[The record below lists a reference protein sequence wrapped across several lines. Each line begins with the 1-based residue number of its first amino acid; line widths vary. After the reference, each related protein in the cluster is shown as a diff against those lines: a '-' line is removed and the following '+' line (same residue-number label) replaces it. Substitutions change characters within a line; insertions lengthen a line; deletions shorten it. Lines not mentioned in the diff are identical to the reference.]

1 MSGDAVGY
9 DFPGRK
15 VETAEL
21 KNLDDGSSWHN
32 HTYAVIAYYVDYN
45 DIPSLD
51 DYNLSEGSP
60 MLIVTDDH
68 GDSVQV
74 LTVPQFD
81 EVTNLNN
88 EWREYFFFGCFRSP
102 LGEVDIKGAGFYDV
116 DTEVLN
122 SGLTVMDAGLC
133 QALLESPSHPGYTPY
148 PQITP
153 FRDETLGELYI
164 VHLIFL
170 TPD

>member
-1 MSGDAVGY
+1 
-9 DFPGRK
+9 
-15 VETAEL
+15 
-21 KNLDDGSSWHN
+21 
-32 HTYAVIAYYVDYN
+32 
-45 DIPSLD
+45 
-51 DYNLSEGSP
+51 
-60 MLIVTDDH
+60 MLIVTDDD

-102 LGEVDIKGAGFYDV
+102 LGEVDVKGAGFYD
-116 DTEVLN
+116 DETEALN
-122 SGLTVMDAGLC
+122 TGLTVMDAGLC

-164 VHLIFL
+164 VHLSYTGL
-170 TPD
+170 TILLHYRSLQRFARAARVLYS